1 MSEKAAAQRWSILA
15 NAIKSKHSRS
25 VEGGGSKRSFQ
36 SYNILK
42 VSPLEEEEINDDCRW
57 RLVSYKGASLAV
69 RYLSPRL
76 ELSQLVG
83 FNNTGNVCVWPSE
96 ESLAVYCLNNKHLF
110 QVRFTLRL
118 PPIQLRGVSGCEG
131 AGGWW
136 RDDLPGRLSPGSL

>member
-1 MSEKAAAQRWSILA
+1 MSDKPAAQRWSILA
-15 NAIKSKHSRS
+15 NAIKSKRSRS
-25 VEGGGSKRSFQ
+25 VESGGSKRSFQ

-42 VSPLEEEEINDDCRW
+42 VSPLEQEQEEEENSDDRW

-76 ELSQLVG
+76 ELSHLVG

-110 QVRFTLRL
+110 QVNISFYSPL
-118 PPIQLRGVSGCEG
+118 PYCQSF
-131 AGGWW
+131 
-136 RDDLPGRLSPGSL
+136 

>member
-1 MSEKAAAQRWSILA
+1 MDASRKTENEMSDKPAAQRWSILA
-15 NAIKSKHSRS
+15 NAIKSKHSSS
-25 VEGGGSKRSFQ
+25 VETGGSKRSFQ

-42 VSPLEEEEINDDCRW
+42 VSPLEQVEGEENSDDRW

-110 QVRFTLRL
+110 QVTIYF
-118 PPIQLRGVSGCEG
+118 
-131 AGGWW
+131 
-136 RDDLPGRLSPGSL
+136 PGF

>member
-1 MSEKAAAQRWSILA
+1 MSEKPAAQRWSILA

-25 VEGGGSKRSFQ
+25 VEGSKRTFQ

-42 VSPLEEEEINDDCRW
+42 VSPLEQEEEEQEEQEENSDDQW
-57 RLVSYKGASLAV
+57 RKVSYKGASLAV

-76 ELSQLVG
+76 ELSHLVG

-110 QVRFTLRL
+110 QVNIDTFY
-118 PPIQLRGVSGCEG
+118 PSWQ
-131 AGGWW
+131 GGLLYFIHKPLNF
-136 RDDLPGRLSPGSL
+136 DSKISP

>member
-1 MSEKAAAQRWSILA
+1 MSEKPAAQRWSILA
-15 NAIKSKHSRS
+15 NAIKSKRSRS

-36 SYNILK
+36 SYNLLK
-42 VSPLEEEEINDDCRW
+42 VSPLQEEEEEENTDDCRW
-57 RLVSYKGASLAV
+57 RLVSYKGASLPV

-110 QVRFTLRL
+110 QVSIDFPLF
-118 PPIQLRGVSGCEG
+118 
-131 AGGWW
+131 
-136 RDDLPGRLSPGSL
+136 

>member
-1 MSEKAAAQRWSILA
+1 MSERPAAQRWSILA
-15 NAIKSKHSRS
+15 NAIKSKHSKS
-25 VEGGGSKRSFQ
+25 VESGGSKRSFQ

-42 VSPLEEEEINDDCRW
+42 VSPLDEEEENTEECRW

-76 ELSQLVG
+76 ELSHLVG

-110 QVRFTLRL
+110 QVNIYQYL
-118 PPIQLRGVSGCEG
+118 PCQEWPLGIGKFHTNSQKIKPEMFKRSI
-131 AGGWW
+131 
-136 RDDLPGRLSPGSL
+136 